1 MDKLPWVEPFL
12 EVVKREYQ
20 QSPPAHHLAEPT
32 YADLHYIQKVATE
45 ADSFDVLGLKGQMWD
60 AYQQDHVKILKSVC
74 QYGTILL
81 LTYTKNP
88 LKATWNTWWRAIRLL
103 SPKKPV
109 RILIFAHPQQR
120 LLPKAPAKIGP
131 EHVNGGATMPCDPQ
145 SIIVYRKEEVTRV
158 LIHELFHSSCSDP
171 YHRETPDIESSTEA
185 WAELLLCAMAAKG
198 LYKPWSTAIKQQFQ
212 WALRQEATT
221 RDSGQIRSKADYGWR
236 YLTGRLNIWRSLG
249 LPVPYIEGNYQPIS
263 SLRFTVCEPKDV

>member
-1 MDKLPWVEPFL
+1 MVHLPWVESFL
-12 EVVKREYQ
+12 DIVKREYQ
-20 QSPPAHHLAEPT
+20 HSPPAYRLTEPS
-32 YADLHYIQKVATE
+32 YADLHYVEKVAME
-45 ADSFDVLGLKGQMWD
+45 ADSFDVLGLKRQTWL
-60 AYQQDHVKILKSVC
+60 AYQQGQVNLIKC
-74 QYGTILL
+74 QSDFGSILL
-81 LTYTKNP
+81 LTFKSNP
-88 LKATWNTWWRAIRLL
+88 LKPTWNTWWRAVRLL

-145 SIIVYRKEEVTRV
+145 SIVVYRKEEATRV

-171 YHRETPDIESSTEA
+171 YHRDTPDIETSTEA
-185 WAELLLCAMAAKG
+185 WTELLLCAMAAKG

-221 RDSGQIRSKADYGWR
+221 HDSGQVISKADYGWR
-236 YLTGRLNIWRSLG
+236 YLTGRINFWRGLG
-249 LPVPYIEGNYQPIS
+249 LPVPYSERRYQHVS
-263 SLRFTVCEPKDV
+263 SLRFTVCEPKNV